1 MIPAYKINVVEDSL
15 NHVTLHVSLPH
26 RLDLAIPLSRWDA
39 GKIAHAIRT
48 DTPVPY
54 RIISRTG
61 INYHWQGNVARK
73 CVTIT
78 LHYVETEAT
87 ITLGH
92 HETRRVADLL
102 APLPE
107 GTAA

>member
-1 MIPAYKINVVEDSL
+1 MTPSFNIDVTEESRDR
-15 NHVTLHVSLPH
+15 VTLRVTLPH
-26 RLDLAIPLSRWDA
+26 RIEVTVPLSRWDA
-39 GKIAHAIRT
+39 NKIALAIRT

-61 INYHWQGNVARK
+61 IAYGWQGKVARQ

-78 LHYVETEAT
+78 LHYVETTAT

-92 HETRRVADLL
+92 YETRRVADLL

>member
-1 MIPAYKINVVEDSL
+1 MIPAYTINVTEDSH
-15 NHVTLHVSLPH
+15 NHVTLHVTLPH
-26 RLDLAIPLSRWDA
+26 RLEVVIPLSRWDA

-48 DTPVPY
+48 DTPIPY
-54 RIISRTG
+54 RIISQTG
-61 INYHWQGNVARK
+61 LDYQWQGKVARYR
-73 CVTIT
+73 VAITIYHADT
-78 LHYVETEAT
+78 TAT